1 MRTKKKEFI
10 ISQKLRNL
18 QLEQDRA
25 WVEEVDEG
33 NELMNVRA
41 WCECSTQDKIIAK
54 EQSELIY

>member
-33 NELMNVRA
+33 NE
-41 WCECSTQDKIIAK
+41 
-54 EQSELIY
+54 